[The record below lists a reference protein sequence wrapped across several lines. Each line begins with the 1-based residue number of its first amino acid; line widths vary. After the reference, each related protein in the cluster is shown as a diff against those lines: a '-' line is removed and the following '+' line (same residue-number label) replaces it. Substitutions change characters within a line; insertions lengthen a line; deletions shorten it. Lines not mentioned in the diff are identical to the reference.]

1 MTNRAITISA
11 KSRDKKPF
19 PIEVK
24 VRMEAAAEM
33 GQNRCLEGRTEP
45 SKCHQSGSEN
55 TATPSM
61 AKIGVVIGCHHL
73 FAVTQYAAVIIL
85 FLQYQEKLAGLNI
98 LNIMKIFCQS
108 ESRTR
113 DKAKGENHWI

>member
-45 SKCHQSGSEN
+45 SMCHQRGSEN

-73 FAVTQYAAVIIL
+73 FAVDAQLHTVHGSDNPFSAIS
-85 FLQYQEKLAGLNI
+85 G
-98 LNIMKIFCQS
+98 
-108 ESRTR
+108 
-113 DKAKGENHWI
+113 

>member
-33 GQNRCLEGRTEP
+33 GQNRCLEGRTAIQWRTEP
-45 SKCHQSGSEN
+45 SMCHLSGSEN

-61 AKIGVVIGCHHL
+61 AKIGVVITCHHL
-73 FAVTQYAAVIIL
+73 FAVDAQLHTVHGSDNPFFAIS
-85 FLQYQEKLAGLNI
+85 G
-98 LNIMKIFCQS
+98 
-108 ESRTR
+108 
-113 DKAKGENHWI
+113 